1 MSNTQG
7 DLASLSR
14 FIFRAPSWYS
24 SIAFAL
30 LIAAFAGIAA
40 FDSRFVLE
48 DAWEGV
54 FYIGVPTVVASLLTP
69 PADRL
74 FGGQLTPNRASLLAL
89 TCELVVVVVLT
100 TAGALAVLTP
110 LSQTFVF
117 DALIAALAS
126 IFALRLL
133 VIMAVSH
140 DSLVTAIVPAS
151 IQTVAAAVLLF
162 VYSGTL
168 RLFEVGGTL
177 TDVYLSRA
185 NQAPAEITVVGPE
198 TFVLL
203 AVTCVLYVGSV
214 YLFLVVIDRP
224 WRSSLGVSVLD
235 FLRGF
240 VGHIAEGT
248 DELEEFFEQ
257 LGEEAVV
264 PVTVLAFR
272 EPGGIEKARFVLPM
286 IHPGPMGE
294 IGGGNLPERVA
305 KDADGLAFPPHATA
319 GHDFNLVTAREVETI
334 IDAADRALDRLEYT
348 SDATRSYRA
357 SHGEATLIGQAFGED
372 AFMAAT
378 YAPAFADDVEYAVG
392 LSTRAEARSGGLED
406 VLLADAHNCNNGLDG
421 GDLGHVTPGSK
432 RSFDMIQ
439 AAGDLGT
446 ALADAE
452 RHPLR
457 LGVAWDRT
465 DWTATDG
472 IGPLGIRVAVTEVDG
487 QRTAY
492 VLVDGNN
499 MEPGL
504 RDRLVSHLTS
514 ALPVDD
520 AEALTTDTH
529 IVNTV
534 EAVNQVGTA
543 IDAESLC
550 DAVEAVTREALD
562 DVEPVEAG
570 MATERAEVTVF
581 GNDRTE
587 TLASHANAMMS
598 MGGALAAMFILAVT
612 AISGLIF
619 FLA

>member
-69 PADRL
+69 PVDRL

-133 VIMAVSH
+133 VVMAVSH

>member
-30 LIAAFAGIAA
+30 LIAAFAGVAA

-48 DAWEGV
+48 DAWEGI
-54 FYIGVPTVVASLLTP
+54 FYIGLPTVAASLLTP
-69 PADRL
+69 AVDRL

-89 TCELVVVVVLT
+89 TCELVVVVMLT
-100 TAGALAVLTP
+100 AAGVVAVLTG
-110 LSQTFVF
+110 LDQQFVF
-117 DALIAALAS
+117 DALVAALAS

-140 DSLVTAIVPAS
+140 DSLPAAIVPAS

-162 VYSGTL
+162 IYSGTI
-168 RLFEVGGTL
+168 RFFEVGGPL
-177 TDVYLSRA
+177 TQVYLSRA
-185 NQAPAEITVVGPE
+185 ERAPEEITVVGPE

-203 AVTCVLYVGSV
+203 AITCVLYVGSV
-214 YLFLVVIDRP
+214 YLFLLVIDRP

-248 DELEEFFEQ
+248 DELEAFFEQ

-305 KDADGLAFPPHATA
+305 QEADGLAFPPHATA
-319 GHDFNLVTAREVETI
+319 GHDFNLVTAREVETV
-334 IDAADRALDRLEYT
+334 IDAADRAFERIDYT
-348 SDATRSYRA
+348 DEATRSARA

-372 AFMAAT
+372 AFIAAT

-392 LSTRAEARSGGLED
+392 LSAQAEARSGGLRD

-421 GDLGHVTPGSK
+421 DDLGHVTPGSK

-439 AAGDLGT
+439 AAGELGE
-446 ALADAE
+446 ALGAAD
-452 RHPLR
+452 RHPLE

-465 DWTATDG
+465 RWTPTDG
-472 IGPLGIRVAVTEVDG
+472 IGPLGIRVAVTAVDG

-492 VLVDGNN
+492 VLIDGNN

-504 RDRLVSHLTS
+504 RDRLVRRLTS
-514 ALPVDD
+514 TLDIDD
-520 AEALTTDTH
+520 AEILTTDTH

-543 IDAESLC
+543 LDGEELG
-550 DAVEAVTREALD
+550 DAVETVTRAAID
-562 DVEPVEAG
+562 DVGPVEAG
-570 MATERAEVTVF
+570 MAAERAQVTVF

-587 TLASHANAMMS
+587 TLASHANAMIS
-598 MGGALAAMFILAVT
+598 MGGALAAVFILAVM

>member
-30 LIAAFAGIAA
+30 LIAAFAGVAA

-48 DAWEGV
+48 DAWEGI
-54 FYIGVPTVVASLLTP
+54 FYIGLPTVAASLLTP
-69 PADRL
+69 AVDRL

-89 TCELVVVVVLT
+89 TCELVVVVMLT
-100 TAGALAVLTP
+100 AAGVVAVLTG
-110 LSQTFVF
+110 LDQQFVF
-117 DALIAALAS
+117 DALVAALAS

-140 DSLVTAIVPAS
+140 DSLPAAIVPAS

-162 VYSGTL
+162 VYSGTI
-168 RLFEVGGTL
+168 RFFEVGGPL
-177 TDVYLSRA
+177 TQVYLSRA
-185 NQAPAEITVVGPE
+185 ERAPEEITVVGPE

-203 AVTCVLYVGSV
+203 AITCVLYVGSV
-214 YLFLVVIDRP
+214 YLFLLVIDRP
-224 WRSSLGVSVLD
+224 WRNSLGVSVLD

-248 DELEEFFEQ
+248 DELEAFFEQ

-286 IHPGPMGE
+286 VHPGPMGE

-305 KDADGLAFPPHATA
+305 QEADGLAFPPHATA
-319 GHDFNLVTAREVETI
+319 GHDFNLVTAREVETV
-334 IDAADRALDRLEYT
+334 IDAADRAFERIDYT
-348 SDATRSYRA
+348 DEATRSARA

-372 AFMAAT
+372 AFIAAT

-392 LSTRAEARSGGLED
+392 LSAQAEARSGGLRD

-421 GDLGHVTPGSK
+421 DDLGHVTPGSK

-439 AAGDLGT
+439 AAGGLGE
-446 ALADAE
+446 ALGAAD
-452 RHPLR
+452 RHPLE
-457 LGVAWDRT
+457 LGVAWDQT
-465 DWTATDG
+465 QWTPTDG
-472 IGPLGIRVAVTEVDG
+472 IGPLGIRVAVTAVDG

-492 VLVDGNN
+492 VLIDGNN

-504 RDRLVSHLTS
+504 RDRLVRRLTS
-514 ALPVDD
+514 TLDIDD
-520 AEALTTDTH
+520 AEILTTDTH

-543 IDAESLC
+543 LDGEELG
-550 DAVEAVTREALD
+550 DAVETVTRAAID
-562 DVEPVEAG
+562 DVGPVEAG
-570 MATERAEVTVF
+570 MAAERAQVTVF

-587 TLASHANAMMS
+587 TLASHANAMIS
-598 MGGALAAMFILAVT
+598 MGGALAAVFILAVM